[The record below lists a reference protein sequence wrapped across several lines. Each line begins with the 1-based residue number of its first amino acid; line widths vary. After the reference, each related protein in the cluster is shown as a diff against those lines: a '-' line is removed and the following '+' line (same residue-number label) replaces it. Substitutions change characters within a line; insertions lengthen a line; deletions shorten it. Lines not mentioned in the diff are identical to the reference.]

1 MLQLLHISTQPCH
14 IPLTIKPKV
23 SLCCVQEGKCWD
35 ISPIYRRG
43 EISVNITKKSLIYR
57 LEAINRRFFSL
68 ICCHKKKSPIFL
80 QFIGDFSVIFL
91 QKENALL
98 CPGSLS
104 PTNLLLGLHSPL
116 CLYMR
121 PPWFHLPS
129 AQAYQ
134 FAEAPLSQPKNIFE
148 NKLIIIIIKKYKN
161 NHHNLFS

>member
-68 ICCHKKKSPIFL
+68 ICCHKKKSSIFL
-80 QFIGDFSVIFL
+80 QFIGDISTKRKRPPLPRLPAPLPRLPFPSQSPAQAPFPTLPIYETSTIPPAPLPKPISLPKLLFPSQRIFL
-91 QKENALL
+91 K
-98 CPGSLS
+98 
-104 PTNLLLGLHSPL
+104 
-116 CLYMR
+116 
-121 PPWFHLPS
+121 
-129 AQAYQ
+129 
-134 FAEAPLSQPKNIFE
+134 KN
-148 NKLIIIIIKKYKN
+148 
-161 NHHNLFS
+161 

>member
-121 PPWFHLPS
+121 PPRFHLPLCPS
-129 AQAYQ
+129 
-134 FAEAPLSQPKNIFE
+134 LSVCPSSSSPAKEYF
-148 NKLIIIIIKKYKN
+148 
-161 NHHNLFS
+161 